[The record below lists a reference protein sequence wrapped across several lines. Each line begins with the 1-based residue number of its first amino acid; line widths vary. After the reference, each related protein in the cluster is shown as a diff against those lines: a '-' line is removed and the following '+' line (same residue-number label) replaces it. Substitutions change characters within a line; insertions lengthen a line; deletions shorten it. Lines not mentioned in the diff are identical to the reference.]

1 MSSIVQPTESQ
12 LDTLVA
18 PYLVRQQLG
27 LGFSIGYASP
37 EFTPPGNLY
46 FAGNVQNQ
54 FGSRMRLDGDTLFEL
69 ASISKTFTATLYA
82 LLVRSISPSK
92 TVGDYIAPNGPLH
105 ISSTLADI
113 PLDSLMNYTS
123 GLPEDDENGS
133 VDTPPYW
140 PQPYS
145 LRAMLSYLDGYPP
158 VVANANIGSKY
169 TYSNLGF
176 ALMAAIL
183 AGSPPTLAAFRNLV
197 QSRIFAPLGMKSTF
211 FSDVSLAQLPL
222 GYEYDYQQSPVY
234 EGIAPGFEF
243 LPAYNGASGVVASAN
258 DMMQWLLFNM
268 GINLNSEL
276 TPLLPVLQQPSTRT
290 MYDDYKLGLS
300 WFIFE
305 PPSGSDLPSSI
316 SKLGALDGFDSCIAF
331 LPSSGTPGPCRRR
344 RASSFWSMPTRSP
357 PTR

>member
-1 MSSIVQPTESQ
+1 LSSIVQPTESQ

-133 VDTPPYW
+133 VDTPPTGRS
-140 PQPYS
+140 PIRCVRCS
-145 LRAMLSYLDGYPP
+145 
-158 VVANANIGSKY
+158 
-169 TYSNLGF
+169 
-176 ALMAAIL
+176 AISMDIRL
-183 AGSPPTLAAFRNLV
+183 WSPTPTLAA
-197 QSRIFAPLGMKSTF
+197 SIP
-211 FSDVSLAQLPL
+211 
-222 GYEYDYQQSPVY
+222 
-234 EGIAPGFEF
+234 
-243 LPAYNGASGVVASAN
+243 
-258 DMMQWLLFNM
+258 
-268 GINLNSEL
+268 
-276 TPLLPVLQQPSTRT
+276 TPT
-290 MYDDYKLGLS
+290 
-300 WFIFE
+300 
-305 PPSGSDLPSSI
+305 SGS
-316 SKLGALDGFDSCIAF
+316 
-331 LPSSGTPGPCRRR
+331 R
-344 RASSFWSMPTRSP
+344 
-357 PTR
+357 